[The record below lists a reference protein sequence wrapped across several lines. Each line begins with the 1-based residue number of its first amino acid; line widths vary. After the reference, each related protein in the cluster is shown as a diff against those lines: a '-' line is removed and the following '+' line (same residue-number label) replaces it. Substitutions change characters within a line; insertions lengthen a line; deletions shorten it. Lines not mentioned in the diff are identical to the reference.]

1 MNQIEATEIVTRVK
15 TKSSSTRDVQVITKA
30 LLLLVAVES
39 VENSELTSDLIDGE
53 MVQQEDLKAIGKT
66 VGLRL
71 KKTRTDKKMSQES
84 LEKKSKI
91 SQSTISK
98 IEKGLRMISV
108 GEAKKI
114 GKALNVSPQFLI
126 AGEEE

>member
-15 TKSSSTRDVQVITKA
+15 SKNTSTKDVQVITKA

-39 VENSELTSDLIDGE
+39 VENVDLTSDLIDGE
-53 MVQQEDLKAIGKT
+53 KVQQEDLKAIGKS

-71 KKTRTDKKMSQES
+71 LKARKDKKMSQES

-98 IEKGLRMISV
+98 IEKGIKMISV
-108 GEAKKI
+108 DEAKRI
-114 GKALNVSPQFLI
+114 AKALDITPQFLI
-126 AGEEE
+126 AG